1 MDHILKLPT
10 DNIES
15 MKRNQVDFEMKLF
28 NDSGHM
34 EFTPSSLL
42 GYYGCYNWRQVR
54 SCRSRRF
61 CELLFN
67 VNSLIL
73 IDVLWMRIWKIS
85 RNF

>member
-42 GYYGCYNWRQVR
+42 GYYGCYN
-54 SCRSRRF
+54 
-61 CELLFN
+61 
-67 VNSLIL
+67 
-73 IDVLWMRIWKIS
+73 
-85 RNF
+85 